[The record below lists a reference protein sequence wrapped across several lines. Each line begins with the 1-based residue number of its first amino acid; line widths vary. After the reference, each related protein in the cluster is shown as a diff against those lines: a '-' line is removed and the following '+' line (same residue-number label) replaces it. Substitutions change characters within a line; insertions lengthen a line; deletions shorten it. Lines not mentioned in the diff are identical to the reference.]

1 MAFFVYG
8 FRMVTHLKLSGLGIN
23 QSGDSCLIELPNGT
37 YIDIEQQ
44 DESLYIDE
52 REVKEGDSLDCI
64 VVRLV

>member
-1 MAFFVYG
+1 
-8 FRMVTHLKLSGLGIN
+8 MVTHLKLSDLGIN

-52 REVKEGDSLDCI
+52 REVQEGNSLDCI